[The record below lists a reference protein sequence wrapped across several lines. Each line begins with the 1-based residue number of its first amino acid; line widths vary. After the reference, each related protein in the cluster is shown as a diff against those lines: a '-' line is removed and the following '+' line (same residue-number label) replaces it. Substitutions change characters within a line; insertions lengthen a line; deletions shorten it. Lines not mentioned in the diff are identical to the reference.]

1 MVWNYCFT
9 RLPFMPENDNEQRR
23 AQLLTLAPKT
33 LKRELITAALST
45 EKLPVPEQ
53 FGLAELVEP
62 TEGSS

>member
-1 MVWNYCFT
+1 MSSVVHSC
-9 RLPFMPENDNEQRR
+9 
-23 AQLLTLAPKT
+23 QLLPLT
-33 LKRELITAALST
+33 LKRELLTAALST